1 MINLL
6 GSRPLTLA
14 LMVLLT
20 IISLFAA
27 TQLPVIGAIM
37 LSVAGLPA
45 FLIILAWGVSWFL
58 LYSAIT
64 MVITGLLGNLSLAV
78 LLVPMLLVPA
88 AVLSWALKCGYRP
101 LKAVGVTLLVATLFS
116 SASWALVAGMSQ
128 EEIVPIEEQ
137 FASQL
142 AVVEKQLVKLEESGE
157 ASPEAIE
164 TIRENVKETFAF
176 LTLLVPVTFVFVW
189 HLISLAVLYSG
200 AYRLAPGFNYSLQP
214 LQPFAQWRFN
224 WNLIW
229 LFIAGWA
236 LFYGINWAEAVP
248 GNETLRAI
256 GANCMAISR
265 IIYFI
270 AGLSLL
276 FFMFEKYRMGSLA
289 RVGLSCLALFLN
301 QAVVWLGIIDIW
313 ADFRTPKPALF
324 ASEDSDDDF

>member
-1 MINLL
+1 
-6 GSRPLTLA
+6 
-14 LMVLLT
+14 
-20 IISLFAA
+20 
-27 TQLPVIGAIM
+27 
-37 LSVAGLPA
+37 
-45 FLIILAWGVSWFL
+45 
-58 LYSAIT
+58 
-64 MVITGLLGNLSLAV
+64 
-78 LLVPMLLVPA
+78 
-88 AVLSWALKCGYRP
+88 
-101 LKAVGVTLLVATLFS
+101 
-116 SASWALVAGMSQ
+116 
-128 EEIVPIEEQ
+128 
-137 FASQL
+137 
-142 AVVEKQLVKLEESGE
+142 
-157 ASPEAIE
+157 
-164 TIRENVKETFAF
+164 
-176 LTLLVPVTFVFVW
+176 VFVW